1 MSKSKAFQKWTNDL
15 ISRLQSAWGLELEEI
30 RKNKY
35 KIVKGTINGKPYQQ
49 RFSSTPKSPS
59 SASASIR
66 RETKRKLLEC
76 GVDID
81 EINKSMPGLAF
92 MTYKSLKKEGEIKQ
106 LVRLLTDTPTELLE
120 EKMVQIDIESFMKEL
135 QKNYVSNDQPND
147 QSKLSAQLAI
157 SLDALQNILIDVP
170 YERLSEEFLDFNTG
184 QTLGNINLIPANGQS
199 AACNKF
205 LLAIAN
211 GSGSR
216 KTGFTSVMRQV
227 RGHLINC
234 YGDTKIVVLFTDIWD
249 KRKFEESRLDIEAH
263 RREGVVF
270 LTGLVTGDRI
280 IAAPLPF

>member
-1 MSKSKAFQKWTNDL
+1 M
-15 ISRLQSAWGLELEEI
+15 
-30 RKNKY
+30 
-35 KIVKGTINGKPYQQ
+35 VK
-49 RFSSTPKSPS
+49 
-59 SASASIR
+59 
-66 RETKRKLLEC
+66 
-76 GVDID
+76 
-81 EINKSMPGLAF
+81 
-92 MTYKSLKKEGEIKQ
+92 
-106 LVRLLTDTPTELLE
+106 
-120 EKMVQIDIESFMKEL
+120 IDIKSFMEEL
-135 QKNYVSNDQPND
+135 QKNYVSNDPPND
-147 QSKLSAQLAI
+147 HLKVSAQLAI

-211 GSGSR
+211 GSGSK
-216 KTGFTSVMRQV
+216 KTGFTSVMRHV
-227 RGHLINC
+227 RSHLINC